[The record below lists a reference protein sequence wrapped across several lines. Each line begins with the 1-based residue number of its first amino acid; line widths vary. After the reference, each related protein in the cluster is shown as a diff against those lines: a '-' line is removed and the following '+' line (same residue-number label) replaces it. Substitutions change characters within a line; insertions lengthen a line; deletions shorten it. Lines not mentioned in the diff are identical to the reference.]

1 MAKSIRDKALRV
13 LKKLPTLSAGTSRFL
28 AALSK
33 RDVESSKLTSVIEAD
48 PMLAPNVLQLAN
60 SGVFGRLRRIES
72 VKHAVALLGPFTLR
86 RYALGWT
93 FTNLWRNLQDLP
105 RWSTARFTM
114 HSEATALLTDIMCDH
129 LPVANAD
136 GAFIAGLVHDIG
148 KFVICAEAAAHIDF
162 IMSLRELGQQSSTE
176 IERNV
181 LGIDHA
187 ELSAIAA
194 NNWGMT
200 DDICH
205 AIHCH
210 HEPHLDK
217 SDADLTLSFA
227 LYKADRF
234 VNGLGLGYLS
244 APPDSATD
252 LDLPGYEPG
261 VEQSLGAFETAWK
274 ATGVLV

>member
-1 MAKSIRDKALRV
+1 MAKSVRDKALRV
-13 LKKLPTLSAGTSRFL
+13 LKRLPTVSAGTSRFL

-33 RDVESSKLTSVIEAD
+33 RDVESRKLTALIEAD

-72 VKHAVALLGPFTLR
+72 IQHAVALLGPYTLR
-86 RYALGWT
+86 RHALGWT
-93 FTNLWRNLQDLP
+93 FTNLWRNLQELP

-114 HSEATALLTDIMCDH
+114 HSEASALLADVLCDH

-136 GAFIAGLVHDIG
+136 GAFVAGLVHDIG
-148 KFVICAEAAAHIDF
+148 KFVICSEAAAHIDF
-162 IMSLRELGQQSSTE
+162 ILAQRDRGEKSVTE
-176 IERNV
+176 IERTV

-187 ELSAIAA
+187 ELSSMAA
-194 NNWGMT
+194 DNWGLG

-205 AIHCH
+205 AIFCH

-217 SDADLTLSFA
+217 TGAELSLSFA
-227 LYKADRF
+227 LHKADQF
-234 VNGLGLGYLS
+234 VNGLGLNYLS
-244 APPDSATD
+244 APADAVSEVD
-252 LDLPGYEPG
+252 IPGYEDG
-261 VEQSLGAFETAWK
+261 IRSALEVFETAWK

>member
-1 MAKSIRDKALRV
+1 MRDKASRV
-13 LKKLPTLSAGTSRFL
+13 LKRLPTLSAGTSRFL
-28 AALSK
+28 ATLAK
-33 RDVESSKLTSVIEAD
+33 RDVEPSQLASVIQGD

-72 VKHAVALLGPFTLR
+72 IKHAVSLLGPFTLR

-93 FTNLWRNLQDLP
+93 FGSLWRNLQDSP
-105 RWSTARFTM
+105 RWSTSRFTM
-114 HSEATALLTDIMCDH
+114 HSEATALLVDTLCDN

-136 GAFIAGLVHDIG
+136 GAFVAGLVHDIG
-148 KFVICAEAAAHIDF
+148 KFVICSEAAAHIDF
-162 IMSLRELGQQSSTE
+162 MLSLREMGQQSATE

-187 ELSAIAA
+187 ELSSMAA
-194 NNWGMT
+194 DNWGLG

-205 AIHCH
+205 AIYCH
-210 HEPHLDK
+210 HEPHLDR

-244 APPDSATD
+244 AAADATTS
-252 LDLPGYEPG
+252 LEIPGYEAG
-261 VEQSLGAFETAWK
+261 IEKTLAAFEAAWK